1 MHASRLPHVFSA
13 LESPPHAACVQH
25 SSKEIPTAWKPNAC
39 LQIEF
44 PAMSFPR
51 GARVQ
56 WPVVQFRKL
65 ILSPCVSVVI
75 LIAYPPSK
83 WLDGIAWH
91 YLGIFPRPSPHVVY
105 SPLRVHAYTRASEH
119 ALHRPSLRR
128 KCGTDDH
135 RDLSSPR
142 LTMGDVIDVGTY
154 ILLAWHWRR
163 LRSKVRSDSSLARPR
178 DA

>member
-25 SSKEIPTAWKPNAC
+25 SSKRIPTAWKPNAC

-83 WLDGIAWH
+83 WLDGMAWH

-105 SPLRVHAYTRASEH
+105 SPLRVHGARIHASERASMRSTGLRCGGSVEPTTIVISPDSAIDDGRCDRRWNVH
-119 ALHRPSLRR
+119 LACMALAA
-128 KCGTDDH
+128 
-135 RDLSSPR
+135 SPKQGQIR
-142 LTMGDVIDVGTY
+142 
-154 ILLAWHWRR
+154 
-163 LRSKVRSDSSLARPR
+163 
-178 DA
+178 